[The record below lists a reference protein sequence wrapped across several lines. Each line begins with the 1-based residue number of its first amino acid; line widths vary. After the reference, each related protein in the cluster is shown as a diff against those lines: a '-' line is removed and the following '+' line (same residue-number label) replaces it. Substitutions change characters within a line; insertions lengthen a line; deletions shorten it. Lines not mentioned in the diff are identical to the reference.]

1 MSELGDL
8 TDYLK
13 EGSAVSNLDWLNVD
27 EGDYRALDAL
37 PKQNLDIAP
46 DLEALWRHRDE
57 PASNFVPN
65 TGAPKTMGDL
75 SEVHGRLAAASIPG
89 GLLRTARLAI
99 MQTTDPLKLRS
110 LLASRY
116 DGNALQNA
124 KTALAEVFAERG
136 LLGRYY
142 VAAQDFPDCNRGSRE
157 ASDFV
162 RRYASEAKFVV
173 AKTACGDCS
182 HRHVANGASHC
193 GVFHKQIQLD
203 VPYSDALA
211 ADVERTQ
218 QAKGM
223 SFQASAGS
231 PRERVQRAFLAS
243 AQAGGP
249 TFSGHQQY
257 APPQAKVD
265 TQQVLIAASN
275 LTKKRDQE
283 DQQKL
288 AAVKARPIVAFLR
301 KEMLKGRTEAELAH
315 GLRLAFDL
323 RDLEATKAEWGP
335 TFKEAGLY
343 GAVYLTQDSFDD
355 CRVGAD
361 YVNRHA
367 SKVRAVVAGEKC
379 GSCIFSKVGRCM
391 MYGRKLVAT
400 ANELYTNETVQAV
413 VDEQRIAGKLP
424 QEASR
429 MKWGS
434 TPVEALK
441 NIHRA
446 SSMPVASITQQSQR
460 SSIETAFYGS
470 SHQVVAGDLTKRNIL
485 KKAAEYLNE
494 GLYGTD
500 LMTALQKSFDP
511 RAILATGPELRA
523 VLAEQGLQG
532 FKYID
537 PSVYDDYGKG
547 CQRAASLHRSRGAV
561 KYAKVG
567 DKCSSCVH
575 QTRVGHCSVLNK
587 QLVVEPPYIDKL
599 AEQRAMLAS
608 GPATLSPSDE
618 ALMANN
624 GLTMMQEYQLQHH
637 EASIDFNPEGQKFDT
652 SIQFGS
658 HEIKL

>member
-13 EGSAVSNLDWLNVD
+13 EGSAVSNLDWLDVD
-27 EGDYRALDAL
+27 AKAYRELDTL
-37 PKQNLDIAP
+37 PKQNLDVVP

-65 TGAPKTMGDL
+65 TGAPRTMGDL
-75 SEVHGRLAAASIPG
+75 SEVHGRLAMEMASP

-99 MQTTDPLKLRS
+99 MQTTDPTKIRS
-110 LLASRY
+110 ILATRY
-116 DGNALQNA
+116 DGTALSNA

-142 VAAQDFPDCNRGSRE
+142 VAAQDFPNCNRGSKE

-162 RRYASEAKFVV
+162 RRYAPEAKFVV

-182 HRHVANGASHC
+182 HRHVTNGASHC
-193 GVFHKQIQLD
+193 GVFHKQIQMD
-203 VPYSDALA
+203 VPYTDNLA
-211 ADVERTQ
+211 SDVERTQ

-223 SFQASAGS
+223 GVQASAGT
-231 PRERVQRAFLAS
+231 PRERIQRAFLAS
-243 AQAGGP
+243 QEAVGQA
-249 TFSGHQQY
+249 FSGHQQY

-265 TQQVLIAASN
+265 TQQVLIAASS
-275 LTKKRDQE
+275 LTKKRDLE
-283 DQQKL
+283 SQQKM
-288 AAVKARPIVAFLR
+288 AALKARPVIAFLR
-301 KEMLKGRTEAELAH
+301 KEMLKGRTESELAH

-335 TFKEAGLY
+335 TYKEAGLY

-361 YVNRHA
+361 YINRHA

-379 GSCIFSKVGRCM
+379 SSCIFNKVGRCM
-391 MYGRKLVAT
+391 MYGRKLVANAT
-400 ANELYTNETVQAV
+400 DLYTNETVQAV

-441 NIHRA
+441 NIHNA

-460 SSIETAFYGS
+460 GSIETAFYGS
-470 SHQVVAGDLTKRNIL
+470 SHQVTAGELTKRNIL

-500 LMTALQKSFDP
+500 LLMALRQAFDP
-511 RAILATGPELRA
+511 RALLATGPELRA

-537 PSVYDDYGKG
+537 PTVYDDYGKG

-575 QTRVGHCSVLNK
+575 QTRIGHCSVLNK
-587 QLVVEPPYIDKL
+587 QLVVEPPYIDKY
-599 AEQRAMLAS
+599 AEQQAMLAS
-608 GPATLSPSDE
+608 GPANTMPNAE

-637 EASIDFNPEGQKFDT
+637 EASIEFNPEGQKFST

>member
-13 EGSAVSNLDWLNVD
+13 EGSGVSNLDWLNVD
-27 EGDYRALDAL
+27 EADYRSLDAL

-46 DLEALWRHRDE
+46 DLEALWRHKDE

-75 SEVHGRLAAASIPG
+75 SEVHGRLAAAMVPD
-89 GLLRTARLAI
+89 GLLRTARLAV
-99 MQTTDPLKLRS
+99 MQTTDPQKIRHI
-110 LLASRY
+110 LASRY
-116 DGNALQNA
+116 DGTALQNA
-124 KTALAEVFAERG
+124 KTALVEVFAERG

-142 VAAQDFPDCNRGSRE
+142 VAAQDFPDCNRGSKE

-182 HRHVANGASHC
+182 HRHVTNGASHC

-203 VPYSDALA
+203 VPYSEGLA

-223 SFQASAGS
+223 AFQASTGT

-243 AQAGGP
+243 TQTANTG
-249 TFSGHQQY
+249 FSGHQQY
-257 APPQAKVD
+257 VPPQAKVD
-265 TQQVLIAASN
+265 TQQVLIAASS

-283 DQQKL
+283 AQQKL
-288 AAVKARPIVAFLR
+288 ADLKARPIIAFLR

-323 RDLEATKAEWGP
+323 RDLEATKGEWGP

-379 GSCIFSKVGRCM
+379 GSCIFQKVGRCM

-400 ANELYTNETVQAV
+400 AAELYTNETVQAV

-434 TPVEALK
+434 TPIEALK

-470 SHQVVAGDLTKRNIL
+470 SHQVTAGDLTKRMIL

-500 LMTALQKSFDP
+500 LLTALQKSFDP
-511 RAILATGPELRA
+511 RALLATGPDLRA

-567 DKCSSCVH
+567 EKCSSCVH

-599 AEQRAMLAS
+599 AEQRAMLSS
-608 GPATLSPSDE
+608 GPATMSPSDE

>member
-8 TDYLK
+8 TDFLK
-13 EGSAVSNLDWLNVD
+13 EGSAISDLDWLDVD
-27 EGDYRALDAL
+27 AKAYRALDTL

-46 DLEALWRHRDE
+46 DLEALWRHKDE

-75 SEVHGRLAAASIPG
+75 SEVHGRLAMMSIPSD
-89 GLLRTARLAI
+89 LVRTARLAI
-99 MQTTDPLKLRS
+99 MQTVDPLKIRS
-110 LLASRY
+110 ILASRY
-116 DGNALQNA
+116 DGTALQNA
-124 KTALAEVFAERG
+124 KTALSEVFAERG

-142 VAAQDFPDCNRGSRE
+142 VASQDFPDCNRGSRE

-162 RRYASEAKFVV
+162 RRYASEAKFVI
-173 AKTACGDCS
+173 AKTACSDCS
-182 HRHVANGASHC
+182 HRRVTNGTSHC
-193 GVFHKQIQLD
+193 GVFHKQIQMD
-203 VPYSDALA
+203 IPYSDGLA
-211 ADVERTQ
+211 ADVEMAQ

-223 SFQASAGS
+223 AFQASAGS
-231 PRERVQRAFLAS
+231 PRERIQRAFLAS
-243 AQAGGP
+243 TPSAGAQFSGQHQYVPAQAP
-249 TFSGHQQY
+249 VNT
-257 APPQAKVD
+257 P
-265 TQQVLIAASN
+265 QVLIAASN

-283 DQQKL
+283 DRQKV
-288 AAVKARPIVAFLR
+288 AAVKARPIIAFLR
-301 KEMLKGRTEAELAH
+301 KEMLKGRTESELAH

-323 RDLEATKAEWGP
+323 RDLEATKSEWGP
-335 TFKEAGLY
+335 LFKEAGLF
-343 GAVYLTQDSFDD
+343 GAVYLTQGSFDD
-355 CRVGAD
+355 CREGSD
-361 YVNRHA
+361 FISRHA

-379 GSCIFSKVGRCM
+379 KGCIYNKVGRCL
-391 MYGRKLVAT
+391 MYARKLVAT
-400 ANELYTNETVQAV
+400 ATELYTNETVQAI

-441 NIHRA
+441 NIHNA
-446 SSMPVASITQQSQR
+446 ASMPVASITQQTQR
-460 SSIETAFYGS
+460 GLIETAFYGS
-470 SHQVVAGDLTKRNIL
+470 SHQVTAGELTKRNIL

-494 GLYGTD
+494 GLYGPD
-500 LMTALQKSFDP
+500 LLTALRKTFDP

-575 QTRVGHCSVLNK
+575 QTRIGHCSVLNK

-608 GPATLSPSDE
+608 GPANEMPDAE

-624 GLTMMQEYQLQHH
+624 GLTMMQEYQLQHR
-637 EASIDFNPEGQKFDT
+637 EASIDFNPEGQRFDS
-652 SIQFGS
+652 SIQFGN